1 MNLVLQLHAFN
12 SQSSHLPNGKI
23 VFFFLELPVRL
34 LSKSE
39 KKDECEV
46 LDLLPDGWQVSKSH
60 VPEMLPGSLGNKKM
74 DKT

>member
-1 MNLVLQLHAFN
+1 M
-12 SQSSHLPNGKI
+12 
-23 VFFFLELPVRL
+23 RL

-60 VPEMLPGSLGNKKM
+60 VPEMLPGSLGNKRM